1 MVTNLPA
8 EAKAKWAEVV
18 ACKSIPEK
26 IRLMREFI
34 SLVPKHKGT
43 SHLLANVRRRIA
55 ILERELE
62 KKRMQRRGGY
72 GGFSV
77 PKEGAGQ
84 IVILGPTNVGRSS
97 LLTSL
102 TGAKAEISP
111 VYFTTRRP
119 IVGMLPYKDIQ
130 FQLVE
135 APALV
140 EGASDGRM
148 EGPQILGLA
157 RNADGLILMIDLS
170 GDPLRDFNML
180 RSELERAGIMIEKPE
195 GEVEVIRR
203 SGGAG
208 VQMIGGGTLVDCTLD
223 DVRRLLSNYR
233 INSALVKIRGKV
245 TLDMIEESLF
255 SSLTFKP
262 TILVANKLD
271 APGAEENLS
280 RLREAI
286 NEDRIPLIPVS
297 CNQRIGLE
305 DIGHQIFRMLRIIRV
320 YAKEPGEKK
329 PSPKPLVIEE
339 GSTVIEAA
347 KKLHSKLYREFK
359 YARIW
364 GPSAKYPGQRVGSNH
379 TLMDGDIIE
388 IRL

>member
-43 SHLLANVRRRIA
+43 SNLLANVRRRIA

-62 KKRMQRRGGY
+62 RKRTRRKGGY

-97 LLTSL
+97 LLVSVTS
-102 TGAKAEISP
+102 AKAEVSP
-111 VYFTTRRP
+111 VYFATRKP
-119 IVGMLPYKDIQ
+119 IVGMLPYHDIQ

-140 EGASDGRM
+140 EGSAEGRM
-148 EGPQILGLA
+148 NGPQILGLA
-157 RNADGLILMIDLS
+157 RNADGLILMVDLS
-170 GDPLRDFNML
+170 SDPIGEFRML
-180 RSELERAGIMIEKPE
+180 SSELEQAGIMTEKPE
-195 GEVEVIRR
+195 GEVEIIRR
-203 SGGAG
+203 GVGAG
-208 VQMIGGGTLVDCTLD
+208 LQIIGGGVLVGCTPE
-223 DVRRLLSNYR
+223 DVKRLLANYR
-233 INSALVKIRGKV
+233 INSALIRIRGKV
-245 TLDMIEESLF
+245 TLENIEESLF
-255 SSLTFKP
+255 SSLVYRP
-262 TILVANKLD
+262 AILVANKLD
-271 APGAEENLS
+271 VEGARENLA
-280 RLREAI
+280 RLKEYMKDSETPI
-286 NEDRIPLIPVS
+286 IPVS
-297 CNQRIGLE
+297 CKNNEGLE
-305 DIGHQIFRMLRIIRV
+305 NLGDYIFKMLRIIRV
-320 YAKEPGEKK
+320 YPKEPGEKK
-329 PSPKPLVIEE
+329 PSPKPLVIDE
-339 GSTVIEAA
+339 GTTVIEAA

-364 GPSAKYPGQRVGSNH
+364 GPSAKYPGQRVGPTH
-379 TLMDGDIIE
+379 VLKDGDIIE
-388 IRL
+388 IR